1 MTDSATPIEHPL
13 PKGAAPDHIDVNW
26 TRRSLA
32 AFVLVLYLEKYLFW
46 AGLASTFYVVAVSQ
60 WVAPALQLSLPI
72 VLCLC
77 LLGIIAKFSL
87 IALSSSKK
95 ARELWGEV
103 EPFRLS
109 MALTWTGDRIQLV
122 SQDGRVVLNSAS
134 FSDVRET
141 PLAFLLLLS
150 AGSFYLIP
158 KRVFS
163 DKSRLAEFRESA
175 RHSFVRNP

>member
-1 MTDSATPIEHPL
+1 MT
-13 PKGAAPDHIDVNW
+13 
-26 TRRSLA
+26 
-32 AFVLVLYLEKYLFW
+32 
-46 AGLASTFYVVAVSQ
+46 
-60 WVAPALQLSLPI
+60 
-72 VLCLC
+72 
-77 LLGIIAKFSL
+77 
-87 IALSSSKK
+87 
-95 ARELWGEV
+95 
-103 EPFRLS
+103 
-109 MALTWTGDRIQLV
+109 LTWTGDRIELV